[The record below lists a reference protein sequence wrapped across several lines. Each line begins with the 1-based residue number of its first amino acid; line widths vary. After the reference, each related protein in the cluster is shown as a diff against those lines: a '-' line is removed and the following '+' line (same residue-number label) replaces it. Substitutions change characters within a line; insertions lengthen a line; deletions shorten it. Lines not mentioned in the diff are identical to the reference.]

1 MADLLLFLLMGIFA
15 REFYFII
22 PIFILFTY
30 IYFKKN
36 RISNKRA
43 LILLMV
49 MILAFTNSFLRFN
62 SFNKNKIVDTD
73 GTVTDVRTFDDY
85 NRITIRSGLSKVY
98 AYDVSKELNRGDKV
112 KYQGRLEM
120 HSRRTMPFLF
130 DARNYFYSNG
140 ISYKLSDADLNFA
153 GKSWLSKFENI
164 RDWAAGVYDKYLYE
178 NASTISRGL
187 TLRYR
192 EDTPILQNIM
202 AIGLSHILSVSG
214 LHLGLI
220 FSFIFFI
227 FSLTGMKIKAR
238 SYLSALV
245 IFLYCLVVGFTPSL
259 IRATIM
265 IYVLI
270 YKRLYRPSLETK
282 DALLIAALASLFI
295 NPYYIYS
302 IGFLLS
308 YACMFGIVFIYSR
321 FARNVKY
328 EKTLA
333 YYFKTALLL
342 NISIQIATLP
352 IVIYYFN
359 KVNILTIFINI
370 LLVPIFSF
378 YLILSVCLLLFSKI
392 KFLAFGLAF
401 AINNMSKFLDTITE
415 FFNKSYLIA
424 IFESPDKIIIVIY
437 YLILLG
443 IIFYNKLRLVKLD
456 YKTLFI
462 MILILLIPNP
472 MNFKNQDRV
481 EFLDVGQGDAA
492 LISIGKKN
500 IMIDSGGNPRNQGA
514 VGKNIIEPY
523 LIKTGRRKID
533 YAFISHY
540 DYDHAGGFTELSD
553 DIKIKHVIVNHKYE
567 AYDDQGDFKDKL
579 EKLKPREVRED
590 ASFNLGKDYSIN
602 FIGGNQDLINE
613 NDRSIVAVFRKKNKN
628 LVLFT
633 GDIEEEAEQK
643 ISARFPKTYI
653 IKAPHHGSKTSSS
666 DEILNAV
673 SPKNVVI
680 SLGKKNK
687 FGHPHKEV
695 IDRYKKRGINIY
707 RTDLDGLIT
716 FDLNDFKIYT
726 YNGKNSIMTIIIIY
740 LQVLVSM
747 ILVLYREER
756 WTIQYL

>member
-1 MADLLLFLLMGIFA
+1 
-15 REFYFII
+15 
-22 PIFILFTY
+22 
-30 IYFKKN
+30 
-36 RISNKRA
+36 
-43 LILLMV
+43 
-49 MILAFTNSFLRFN
+49 
-62 SFNKNKIVDTD
+62 
-73 GTVTDVRTFDDY
+73 
-85 NRITIRSGLSKVY
+85 
-98 AYDVSKELNRGDKV
+98 
-112 KYQGRLEM
+112 
-120 HSRRTMPFLF
+120 
-130 DARNYFYSNG
+130 
-140 ISYKLSDADLNFA
+140 
-153 GKSWLSKFENI
+153 
-164 RDWAAGVYDKYLYE
+164 
-178 NASTISRGL
+178 
-187 TLRYR
+187 
-192 EDTPILQNIM
+192 
-202 AIGLSHILSVSG
+202 
-214 LHLGLI
+214 
-220 FSFIFFI
+220 
-227 FSLTGMKIKAR
+227 
-238 SYLSALV
+238 
-245 IFLYCLVVGFTPSL
+245 
-259 IRATIM
+259 
-265 IYVLI
+265 
-270 YKRLYRPSLETK
+270 
-282 DALLIAALASLFI
+282 
-295 NPYYIYS
+295 
-302 IGFLLS
+302 
-308 YACMFGIVFIYSR
+308 VFIYSK
-321 FARNVKY
+321 FARNIKY

-333 YYFKTALLL
+333 YYLKTAFLL

-370 LLVPIFSF
+370 LLVPIFSL

-392 KFLAFGLAF
+392 NFLAYGLAF
-401 AINNMSKFLDTITE
+401 IINSLSKLLDIITA
-415 FFNKSYLIA
+415 FFNKNFLMVIS
-424 IFESPDKIIIVIY
+424 ESPAKIIIVIY

-443 IIFYNKLRLVKLD
+443 IIFYDKLRLVKLD
-456 YKTLFI
+456 YKTLII
-462 MILILLIPNP
+462 MALILSIPNP
-472 MNFKNQDRV
+472 MNFKNKDRV

-492 LISIGKKN
+492 LISIGEKN

-567 AYDDQGDFKDKL
+567 ADDDHGDFKDKL

-633 GDIEEEAEQK
+633 GDIEEGAEQK

-666 DEILNAV
+666 DELLNAV

>member
-1 MADLLLFLLMGIFA
+1 MAELLLFLLMGIFA
-15 REFYFII
+15 REFYFTI

-30 IYFKKN
+30 IYLKKN
-36 RISNKRA
+36 RPSKKRA

-49 MILAFTNSFLRFN
+49 MVLSFTNSLLRFN
-62 SFNKNKIVDTD
+62 SFNKNKIVESK
-73 GTVTDVRTFDDY
+73 GIVTDVRTFDDY
-85 NRITIRSGLSKVY
+85 NRITLRSGLSKVY
-98 AYDVSKELNRGDKV
+98 TYDTSKELKRGDKV
-112 KYQGRLEM
+112 KYQGKLEM
-120 HSRRTMPFLF
+120 HNRRTMPFMF
-130 DARNYFYSNG
+130 DARNYYYSNG
-140 ISYKLSDADLNFA
+140 ISYKLSDADLSYT
-153 GKSWLSKFENI
+153 GKSWLSKFENV
-164 RDWAAGVYDKYLYE
+164 RVWVARVYDDYLFE
-178 NASTISRGL
+178 GASIMSKGL

-192 EDTPILQNIM
+192 EDAPVLEDIM

-227 FSLTGMKIKAR
+227 FSLTGMKIKIR

-259 IRATIM
+259 IRASIM
-265 IYVLI
+265 IYVLM
-270 YKRLYRPSLETK
+270 YKRLYRPSLTTK
-282 DALLIAALASLFI
+282 DALLIAAIVSLFI

-308 YACMFGIVFIYSR
+308 YACMFGIIFIYNR

-328 EKTLA
+328 EKTLT
-333 YYFKTALLL
+333 YYFKMALLL

-352 IVIYYFN
+352 IVVYYFN

-370 LLVPIFSF
+370 LLVPIFSL

-392 KFLAFGLAF
+392 NFLAYGLAF
-401 AINNMSKFLDTITE
+401 AINNLSKLLETITV
-415 FFNKSYLIA
+415 FFNKNYFMA
-424 IFESPDKIIIVIY
+424 IMESPPKIIIVIY

-443 IIFYNKLRLVKLD
+443 IIFYDKLRLVKLD
-456 YKTLFI
+456 YKILFI
-462 MILILLIPNP
+462 MALILSIPNP
-472 MNFKNQDRV
+472 MNFKNQDRI

-492 LISIGKKN
+492 LISIGNKN
-500 IMIDSGGNPRNQGA
+500 IMIDSGGNPRNHGA

-553 DIKIKHVIVNHKYE
+553 DIKIKHVIVNHQYE
-567 AYDDQGDFKDKL
+567 GDDDLSNFKSKL
-579 EKLKPREVRED
+579 EKLNPIAVKGD

-602 FIGGNQDLINE
+602 FIEGNEDLISE
-613 NDRSIVAVFRKKNKN
+613 NDRSIVAVFRKRNKN

-633 GDIEEEAEQK
+633 GDIEEEAESK
-643 ISARFPKTYI
+643 ISTKIPKTYI
-653 IKAPHHGSKTSSS
+653 LKAPHHGSKTSSS
-666 DEILNAV
+666 DELLNAV

-680 SLGKKNK
+680 SLGRKNK
-687 FGHPHKEV
+687 FGHPHQEV
-695 IDRYKKRGINIY
+695 IDRYKKREINIY
-707 RTDLDGLIT
+707 RTDLNGLIT
-716 FDLNDFKIYT
+716 FNLNDFKIYT
-726 YNGKNSIMTIIIIY
+726 YNSENDIRTIIMIY

-747 ILVLYREER
+747 ILVLYRGER
-756 WTIQYL
+756 WNIQYL